1 MAKVGRAARVASKQR
16 VETISA
22 DKTIEAA
29 ETGELYLVNASS
41 AGNFTITLPTAEEGA
56 YFTILLSHTSNAA
69 AEVLFDSGS
78 GVKIYGNTIVQA
90 AGGADTKA
98 HHNNRKIGFG
108 DSAKR
113 GDIIEL
119 VSDGSD
125 WYLLRAEASVA
136 FVTAFS

>member
-22 DKTIEAA
+22 DKTIQTA
-29 ETGELYLVNASS
+29 ETGELYLINASS

-56 YFTILLSHTSNAA
+56 YFTFLLSHNSNAA
-69 AEVLFDSGS
+69 AEVLIDSGVTN
-78 GVKIYGNTIVQA
+78 GIRGNTIVQA

-98 HHNNRKIGFG
+98 HHNDAKIGFG

-113 GDIIEL
+113 GDIVEL
-119 VSDGSD
+119 VSDGTH
-125 WYLLRAEASVA
+125 WYILRAESSVT
-136 FVTAFS
+136 FVRAFS